1 VGVCAVTVPG
11 GGYRRHM
18 TIGALPQD
26 VRSAPP
32 EHAAERESIVGFLD
46 FQRDTVIWKSTGLSD
61 ADAARALL
69 PSPTTVSGLIQHL
82 TDVERSWFRTDMEGE
97 VGVPE
102 RRTPEDRD
110 GAFRV
115 TADISL
121 DDLIA
126 DYRAACDESRAVVAR
141 HQLDDR
147 CALHEHRYTLRWI
160 MLHMIEETAR
170 HAGHIDILRELLDGA
185 TGE

>member
-1 VGVCAVTVPG
+1 
-11 GGYRRHM
+11 M
-18 TIGALPQD
+18 TTGTLPED
-26 VRSAPP
+26 LRPTPP
-32 EHAAERESIVGFLD
+32 DNGPERESLIGFLD
-46 FQRDTVIWKSTGLSD
+46 FQRETVIWKSTGLSD
-61 ADAARALL
+61 ADATRSLV

-97 VGVPE
+97 VGVAE
-102 RRTPEDRD
+102 RRTTEDRD

-115 TADISL
+115 AADVSL

-141 HQLDDR
+141 HELDDR
-147 CALHEHRYTLRWI
+147 CALHDHRYTLRWI
-160 MLHMIEETAR
+160 MLHLIEETAR